1 MVYECLNST
10 LSMKS
15 LSLVRRTLLPADLAF
30 FISGY
35 KFLLIASISSGNCS
49 EIPIRVPFDR
59 YLINY
64 LHSIS
69 VSLFVL
75 LLNIFML
82 TWKLSFFLYGRK
94 IT

>member
-59 YLINY
+59 YLINS

-69 VSLFVL
+69 FVR
-75 LLNIFML
+75 
-82 TWKLSFFLYGRK
+82 LYVCT
-94 IT
+94 ITYNLCLYYC